1 MARKT
6 EDPIIPPI
14 YFDEDKGDYFMQL
27 TFDHKVDDAMDFRK
41 LRKSDAKLHLRRLG
55 LDDEDRVKGLTAT
68 ECVFIQSQIKRS
80 VQYVGPLAGYKA
92 GSFKTSAGD
101 LVLVTRG
108 VSPAP
113 AARGKWPFL
122 QKFIAQLLPDGAQQ
136 DRFLYWLAN
145 SYRAL
150 TQGTFAPGQCL
161 VFIGPSQ
168 CGKNFAQTLITELF
182 GGRVARPYEWFI
194 GETAFNG
201 ELAQCEH
208 WMISDERGS
217 TDIRTRRAFG
227 NAIKRAVAEQMLRVH
242 PKGRQAI
249 TVERTFRR
257 VTISCN
263 EEPENVQVLP
273 PLDDSI
279 LDKLIILKCSAAEL
293 SSDYT
298 QNMKRLRE
306 ELPAMAYY
314 LSTVKLPTE
323 LAKGRFNLEA
333 YAHPEIVYLLYE
345 QAPEY
350 RLLAIMD
357 EVLWS
362 NVNDADRAPWTGTA
376 VQLEKTLRSS
386 EFVSQLQSLVT
397 FSAAVGTYLGRL
409 ASKRTERVTLHR
421 NAKERKWV
429 IVPP

>member
-1 MARKT
+1 MAEQPK
-6 EDPIIPPI
+6 IPPL
-14 YFDEDKGDYFMQL
+14 YFDEDKGDYFMR
-27 TFDHKVDDAMDFRK
+27 FGSDNDFAK
-41 LRKSDAKLHLRRLG
+41 LGKADAKMHLRRLG
-55 LDDEDRVKGLTAT
+55 LDDSDRVKGVT
-68 ECVFIQSQIKRS
+68 EIESHFIQAQIRRR
-80 VQYVGPLAGYKA
+80 VQYVGPIAGYRA
-92 GSFKTSAGD
+92 GDFKTSAGD

-113 AARGKWPFL
+113 AERGKWPFL
-122 QKFIAQLLPDGAQQ
+122 QRFIAQLLPDAVQQ

-150 TQGTFAPGQCL
+150 VGGTFSPGQCL
-161 VFIGPSQ
+161 VLIGPSQ

-279 LDKLIILKCSAAEL
+279 LDKMVILKCSPAEL
-293 SSDYT
+293 SSDYGS
-298 QNMKRLRE
+298 NMKKLRA

-314 LSTVKLPTE
+314 LSKVEVPRE
-323 LAKGRFNLEA
+323 LAKGRFSLEA
-333 YAHPEIVYLLYE
+333 YQHPDIVALLYE
-345 QAPEY
+345 QAPEF
-350 RLLAIMD
+350 RLMSLID
-357 EVLWS
+357 EVCWHGTAAS
-362 NVNDADRAPWTGTA
+362 DRAPWTGTA
-376 VQLEKTLRSS
+376 VQLEKELRQS
-386 EFVSQLQSLVT
+386 EFGGQVQSLVT
-397 FSAAVGTYLGRL
+397 FSAAVGTYLARL
-409 ASKRTERVTLHR
+409 AAKRPERVQQRRTSTAR
-421 NAKERKWV
+421 SWV
-429 IVPP
+429 ITPP

>member
-1 MARKT
+1 MSERQ
-6 EDPIIPPI
+6 PIPPL
-14 YFDEDKGDYFMQL
+14 YFDEDKGDYFMRF
-27 TFDHKVDDAMDFRK
+27 TEDEDFAK
-41 LRKSDAKLHLRRLG
+41 LGKADAKMHLRRLG
-55 LDDEDRVKGLTAT
+55 LDDNDRIKGIT
-68 ECVFIQSQIKRS
+68 EIECEFVRAQIKRR
-80 VQYVGPLAGYKA
+80 VQYVGPLAGYRS
-92 GSFKTSAGD
+92 GDFRTSAGD

-108 VSPAP
+108 VSPARP
-113 AARGKWPFL
+113 ERGKWAFL
-122 QKFIAQLLPDGAQQ
+122 QKFITQLLPEPVQQ
-136 DRFLYWLAN
+136 DRFIYWLAN

-150 TQGTFAPGQCL
+150 VNGTFSPGQCL
-161 VFIGPSQ
+161 VLIGPSQ

-279 LDKLIILKCSAAEL
+279 LDKLIVLKCSAAEL
-293 SSDYT
+293 SSDYGK
-298 QNMKRLRE
+298 NMKQLRA

-314 LSTVKLPTE
+314 LTKVDVPKE
-323 LAKGRFNLEA
+323 LAKGRFSLEA
-333 YAHPEIVYLLYE
+333 YQHPEIVSLLYE
-345 QAPEY
+345 QAPEF
-350 RLLAIMD
+350 RLMSLID
-357 EVLWS
+357 EVCWQGQS
-362 NVNDADRAPWTGTA
+362 GDDRAPWTGTA
-376 VQLEKTLRSS
+376 VQLEKELRKS
-386 EFVSQLQSLVT
+386 EFGNQVQSLVT
-397 FSAAVGTYLGRL
+397 FSAAVGTYLARL
-409 ASKRTERVTLHR
+409 SQKRPERVQQRRTSTAR
-421 NAKERKWV
+421 SWV
-429 IVPP
+429 ITPPV